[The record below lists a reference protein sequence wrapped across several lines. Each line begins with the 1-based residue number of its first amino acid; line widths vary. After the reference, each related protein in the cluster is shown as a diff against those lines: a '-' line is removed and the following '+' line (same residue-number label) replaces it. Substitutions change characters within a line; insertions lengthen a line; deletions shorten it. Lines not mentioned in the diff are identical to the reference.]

1 MTDLSL
7 WRKQEFDR
15 MRKDIDLLFRRFRRG
30 FGVPRSLLE
39 PATSLTID
47 IIQTDASVIL
57 RAELPGMKPE
67 DILVSVT
74 DDSLTL
80 KGTTREEAVEKGDN
94 YERVAQSSRSF
105 SKTISLPCRIMA
117 DDVKATYKDG
127 ILEIVLPKCK
137 PQTARGVQIEMK

>member
-39 PATSLTID
+39 PATSLKIG

>member
-15 MRKDIDLLFRRFRRG
+15 MRRDIDLLFRRFRRG

-39 PATSLTID
+39 PTESFGID
-47 IIQTDASVIL
+47 IIQTETTVTL
-57 RAELPGMKPE
+57 RAELPDIKPE

-74 DDSLTL
+74 DDALTL
-80 KGTTREEAVEKGDN
+80 KGTAREEAVDKGDN
-94 YERVAQSSRSF
+94 YARVARSSRSF
-105 SKTISLPCRIMA
+105 SKTMPLPCRIMA

-137 PQTARGVQIEMK
+137 PKAARGVQIEMK

>member
-80 KGTTREEAVEKGDN
+80 KGTAREEAVEKGDH

-127 ILEIVLPKCK
+127 ILEILLPKCK

>member
-1 MTDLSL
+1 MTDLNL

-47 IIQTDASVIL
+47 IFQTEATVIL

-80 KGTTREEAVEKGDN
+80 KGTAREEAVEKGDN

-117 DDVKATYKDG
+117 DDVKATYRDG

>member
-15 MRKDIDLLFRRFRRG
+15 MRKDIDMLFRRFRRG

-47 IIQTDASVIL
+47 IFQTEATVIL

-127 ILEIVLPKCK
+127 ILEILLPKCK

>member
-67 DILVSVT
+67 DILVSAT
-74 DDSLTL
+74 DDALTL
-80 KGTTREEAVEKGDN
+80 AGTAREEAVEKGEN
-94 YERVAQSSRSF
+94 YERTAKSSRSF

-127 ILEIVLPKCK
+127 ILEILLPKCK

>member
-1 MTDLSL
+1 MTDLNL

-15 MRKDIDLLFRRFRRG
+15 MRRDIDLLFRRFHRG

-39 PATSLTID
+39 PAASLAID
-47 IIQTDASVIL
+47 IFQTEATVIL

-74 DDSLTL
+74 DDALTI
-80 KGTTREEAVEKGDN
+80 KGTAREEAVEKGEN
-94 YERVAQSSRSF
+94 YERTARSSRSF
-105 SKTISLPCRIMA
+105 SKTISLPCRIVA